1 MASLVTAINFMDP
14 KIYGSQAAIILG
26 MQGKFSG
33 LDSDDNEI
41 IPSGKGRNKG
51 KFLLGDLKKCLSIQK
66 WIEENEDNNNNEVK
80 EKKDFSGEKAK
91 EAFAKLNISVEE
103 YVEKG
108 GSRSGKRTA
117 NSITCKDIKEF
128 LKDNG
133 DVVNNNNAVV
143 DEEKMFTTKKMKARL
158 DELGPNSRI
167 KAMEYLRTNKGTYK
181 SKKWWG
187 KKEIDAAIKQLNKD

>member
-66 WIEENEDNNNNEVK
+66 WIEENEDNKEVK
-80 EKKDFSGEKAK
+80 EKKNFSGEKAK
-91 EAFAKLNISVEE
+91 EAFAKLNISVQE
-103 YVEKG
+103 YDDQG

-128 LKDNG
+128 LKGNK
-133 DVVNNNNAVV
+133 VVADNAVV

-158 DELGPNSRI
+158 DELGPNSRK
-167 KAMEYLRTNKGTYK
+167 KAMDYLRTNKGTYK